1 MNRLVEP
8 SSHFHHSN
16 HIIYLKKYTSTNLY
30 SHFKRERKE
39 REAKDERDRKK
50 FQKEEMEK
58 ELAAVEQ
65 GGEAPRRRRT
75 TINKDKPKKLNI
87 SVEG

>member
-1 MNRLVEP
+1 
-8 SSHFHHSN
+8 
-16 HIIYLKKYTSTNLY
+16 
-30 SHFKRERKE
+30 
-39 REAKDERDRKK
+39 
-50 FQKEEMEK
+50 MEK

-87 SVEG
+87 SVKGQDSKLSLT